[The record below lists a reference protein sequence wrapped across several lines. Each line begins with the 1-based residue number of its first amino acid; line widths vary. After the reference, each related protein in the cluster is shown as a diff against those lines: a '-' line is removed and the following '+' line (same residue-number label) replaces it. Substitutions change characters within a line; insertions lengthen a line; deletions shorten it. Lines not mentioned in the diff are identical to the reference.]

1 MNKESL
7 IKQLNIVKNGFNKSI
22 DIVIKEL
29 EKSKDRDREK
39 KKEREKEKEIPL
51 SLEQMKE
58 MIENSGEDIIGNHV
72 WVVDED
78 GNKLAAIL
86 DYCTEY
92 GICAIYSIDDIIFTE
107 SNYGTKWLA
116 YRV

>member
-7 IKQLNIVKNGFNKSI
+7 IRQLNIVKNGFNKSI

-29 EKSKDRDREK
+29 EKSKEKEK
-39 KKEREKEKEIPL
+39 KKEREKDVPL

-72 WVVDED
+72 WVVDEY
-78 GNKLAAIL
+78 NNRLAAIL
-86 DYCTEY
+86 DYCTKY
-92 GICAIYSIDDIIFTE
+92 GICAIYSVDDIIFTE
-107 SNYGTKWLA
+107 NNYGTKWLA

>member
-29 EKSKDRDREK
+29 EKSKEKDRD
-39 KKEREKEKEIPL
+39 KEKEIPL

>member
-7 IKQLNIVKNGFNKSI
+7 IRQLNIVKNGFNKSI

-29 EKSKDRDREK
+29 EKSKN
-39 KKEREKEKEIPL
+39 KEKDKDIPL
-51 SLEQMKE
+51 TLKQMEE
-58 MIENSGEDIIGNHV
+58 MLYEYNKPNIGVHIWVENEDKTRI
-72 WVVDED
+72 
-78 GNKLAAIL
+78 AAIL
-86 DYCTEY
+86 DSCEKY
-92 GICAIYSIDDIIFTE
+92 GICAIYSAGGVFFTE

>member
-7 IKQLNIVKNGFNKSI
+7 IRQLNIVKNGFNKSI

-29 EKSKDRDREK
+29 EKSKEKDKEKDRD
-39 KKEREKEKEIPL
+39 KEKEIPL

-72 WVVDED
+72 WVVDEYN
-78 GNKLAAIL
+78 NKLAAIL

-92 GICAIYSIDDIIFTE
+92 GICAIYSVDDIIFTE
-107 SNYGTKWLA
+107 NNYGTKWLA

>member
-7 IKQLNIVKNGFNKSI
+7 IRQLNIVKEGFNKSI

-29 EKSKDRDREK
+29 GKEKDREK
-39 KKEREKEKEIPL
+39 DREKNRDKEKEIPL
-51 SLEQMKE
+51 SLEQMRE
-58 MIENSGEDIIGNHV
+58 MIENSGEDIIGVHV
-72 WVVDED
+72 WVVDEYN
-78 GNKLAAIL
+78 NKLAAIL

-92 GICAIYSIDDIIFTE
+92 GICAIYSVDDIIFTE
-107 SNYGTKWLA
+107 NNYGTKWLA

>member
-7 IKQLNIVKNGFNKSI
+7 IRQLNIVKNGFNKSI

-39 KKEREKEKEIPL
+39 EKEKDRDIPL
-51 SLEQMKE
+51 SLEQMRE

-72 WVVDED
+72 WVVDEYN
-78 GNKLAAIL
+78 NKIAAIL

-92 GICAIYSIDDIIFTE
+92 GICAIYSVDDIIFTE
-107 SNYGTKWLA
+107 NNYGTKWLA

>member
-7 IKQLNIVKNGFNKSI
+7 IRQLNIVKNGFNKSI

-29 EKSKDRDREK
+29 EKSKEKEK
-39 KKEREKEKEIPL
+39 KKEREKDIPL

-58 MIENSGEDIIGNHV
+58 MIESSGEDIIGNHV
-72 WVVDED
+72 WVVDEYN
-78 GNKLAAIL
+78 NKIAAIL

-92 GICAIYSIDDIIFTE
+92 GICAIYSVDDIIFTE
-107 SNYGTKWLA
+107 NNYGTKWLA

>member
-29 EKSKDRDREK
+29 EKSKEKEK
-39 KKEREKEKEIPL
+39 KKEREKDRDIPL
-51 SLEQMKE
+51 SLEQMRE

-72 WVVDED
+72 WVVDEYN
-78 GNKLAAIL
+78 NKLAAIL

-92 GICAIYSIDDIIFTE
+92 GICAIYSVDDIIFTE
-107 SNYGTKWLA
+107 NNYGTKWLA

>member
-29 EKSKDRDREK
+29 EKSKEKEK
-39 KKEREKEKEIPL
+39 KKEREKDRDIPL
-51 SLEQMKE
+51 SLEQMRE

-92 GICAIYSIDDIIFTE
+92 GICAIYSVDDIIFTE
-107 SNYGTKWLA
+107 NNYGTKWLA

>member
-7 IKQLNIVKNGFNKSI
+7 IRQLNIVKNGFNKSI

-29 EKSKDRDREK
+29 EKSKEK
-39 KKEREKEKEIPL
+39 DKDIPL
-51 SLEQMKE
+51 TLEQMKE

>member
-29 EKSKDRDREK
+29 EKSKEKDKEKDRD
-39 KKEREKEKEIPL
+39 KEKEIPL

-58 MIENSGEDIIGNHV
+58 MIENSGEDIIGNHI
-72 WVVDED
+72 WVVDEYN
-78 GNKLAAIL
+78 NKIAAIL
-86 DYCTEY
+86 DYYTKY
-92 GICAIYSIDDIIFTE
+92 GICAIYSVDDIIFTE
-107 SNYGTKWLA
+107 NNYGTKWLA

>member
-39 KKEREKEKEIPL
+39 EKEKDRDIPL
-51 SLEQMKE
+51 SLEQMRE

-72 WVVDED
+72 WVVDEYN
-78 GNKLAAIL
+78 NKIAAIL

-92 GICAIYSIDDIIFTE
+92 GICAIYSVDDIIFTE
-107 SNYGTKWLA
+107 NNYGTKWLA

>member
-7 IKQLNIVKNGFNKSI
+7 IRQLNIVKNGFNKSI

-29 EKSKDRDREK
+29 EKSKEKEK
-39 KKEREKEKEIPL
+39 KKEREKDRDIPL
-51 SLEQMKE
+51 SLEQMRE

-72 WVVDED
+72 WVVDEYN
-78 GNKLAAIL
+78 NKLAAIL

-92 GICAIYSIDDIIFTE
+92 GICAIYSVDDIIFTE
-107 SNYGTKWLA
+107 NNYGTKWLA

>member
-7 IKQLNIVKNGFNKSI
+7 IRQLNIVKNGFNKSI

-29 EKSKDRDREK
+29 EKSKEKEK

-72 WVVDED
+72 WVVDEYN
-78 GNKLAAIL
+78 NKLAAIL

-92 GICAIYSIDDIIFTE
+92 GICAIYSVDDIIFTE
-107 SNYGTKWLA
+107 NNYGTKWLA

>member
-7 IKQLNIVKNGFNKSI
+7 IRQLNIVKNGFNKSI

-29 EKSKDRDREK
+29 EKSKN
-39 KKEREKEKEIPL
+39 KEKDKDIPL

-58 MIENSGEDIIGNHV
+58 MIESSGEDIIGNHV

>member
-7 IKQLNIVKNGFNKSI
+7 IKQLNIIKNGFNKSI

-29 EKSKDRDREK
+29 EKSKN
-39 KKEREKEKEIPL
+39 KEKDKDIPL

-58 MIENSGEDIIGNHV
+58 MIESSGEDIIGNHV

-107 SNYGTKWLA
+107 NNYGTKWLA

>member
-29 EKSKDRDREK
+29 EKSKEKEK
-39 KKEREKEKEIPL
+39 KKEREKDVPL